1 MSPTVQKSFEFTFR
15 PLTPENWH
23 DFEKLFGKNGACGG
37 CWCMFMRMK
46 RSEFEQQ
53 KGEGTRQAMKNLV
66 ASGETPGIL
75 AYSGREPVGWCSVAP
90 RENFPALERSR
101 IAKPLDDKP
110 VWSVVCF
117 FVRKDFRKQN
127 VSVALLRAAIDY
139 VKARGGKIVEGYP
152 VEPKKSPMAP
162 PFVWTGLAS
171 AFLKAGFVE
180 CARRSETRP
189 FMRYEIH

>member
-1 MSPTVQKSFEFTFR
+1 MSMDAPNSFELSFR
-15 PLTPENWH
+15 PVTTQNWH

-37 CWCMFMRMK
+37 CWCMFMRMQ
-46 RSEFEQQ
+46 RSEFQKQ
-53 KGEGTRQAMKNLV
+53 KGEGTKLAMKNLV
-66 ASGETPGIL
+66 DSGETPGIL
-75 AYSGREPVGWCSVAP
+75 AYCDQEPIGWCSVAP
-90 RENFPALERSR
+90 RENFSALERSR
-101 IAKPLDDKP
+101 IAKPLDHKP

-117 FVRKDFRKQN
+117 FVHKDFRKQN

-139 VKARGGKIVEGYP
+139 VKAQGGKIVEGYP
-152 VEPKKSPMAP
+152 VEPKKSPMPP
-162 PFVWTGLAS
+162 PFVWSGLAS